1 MTPEPTILDENRR
14 TILAVDGGG
23 TRCRFVLCN
32 GTDQT
37 LVEAGPANAFSDFD
51 GTVACLLDGTKRLA
65 QQAGV
70 SVETVTTCPAF
81 IGLAGVINPQIAKRL
96 EQALPFPNAR
106 YADDRLAAL
115 RGALGASDG
124 LLAHAGTGS
133 FLGAQINGRH
143 KLAGGWGAALG
154 DEASALWVG
163 RKALSLTLQAV
174 DGFLSLSPL
183 TQTLLTRFGDPS
195 GIVTFGSTATPA
207 AIGELA
213 PLVTEHALDDDPTA
227 LQIMQ
232 SAADFIGTGL
242 QHMGWTPGMT
252 ICLTGGIGPH
262 YADYLAK
269 DQQANLI
276 APKGPPI
283 DGAIALARLV
293 KTQ

>member
-1 MTPEPTILDENRR
+1 MTPEPTIRDENRR
-14 TILAVDGGG
+14 IVLAVDGGG

-32 GTDQT
+32 GANQT
-37 LVEAGPANAFSDFD
+37 QVEAGPANAFSDFD

-70 SVETVTTCPAF
+70 SFETVTTCPAF
-81 IGLAGVINPQIAKRL
+81 IGLAGVISPQIAKRL
-96 EQALPFPNAR
+96 EQALPLTYAR

-124 LLAHAGTGS
+124 LFAHAGTGS
-133 FLGAQINGRH
+133 FLGTQINGQH

-154 DEASALWVG
+154 DEASAQWVG
-163 RKALSLTLQAV
+163 RKALSLTLQAI
-174 DGFLSLSPL
+174 DGFLPLSPL
-183 TQTLLTRFGDPS
+183 TQSLLTRFDNPA
-195 GIVTFGSTATPA
+195 GIVAFGSTATPA

-227 LQIMQ
+227 IQIMQ
-232 SAADFIGTGL
+232 SAADFIASGL
-242 QHMGWTPGMT
+242 QHMGWAPGMA